1 MRMVIC
7 YRLLFV
13 FISHYRN
20 LSEGFI
26 HTGFP
31 ALGKNHNLGRERW
44 EPAFLCGSGSLG
56 AFRPASSHVRA
67 TDLGQDRLRWLLALS
82 TQAKAALSPA
92 ATELRPLKGTTGRS
106 PESDCDS
113 PQGFARPTPKWGQVG
128 AGDAGRAPGGSM
140 EGAGPVGARR

>member
-1 MRMVIC
+1 MGARFPL
-7 YRLLFV
+7 RLGLA
-13 FISHYRN
+13 
-20 LSEGFI
+20 GC
-26 HTGFP
+26 FP
-31 ALGKNHNLGRERW
+31 AGVLPR
-44 EPAFLCGSGSLG
+44 S
-56 AFRPASSHVRA
+56 A

-113 PQGFARPTPKWGQVG
+113 PQGFSRPSPKWGQVG